1 MSILTKLATS
11 LNRRDEEPNILLAK
25 QIAIKKDKK
34 AIEELIELLYH
45 KNKNFQ
51 HDAIKVLY
59 EAGEIN
65 PSLISPYIKEF
76 IALLDHKNNRLQW
89 GGMIA
94 IDSLT
99 LENPKKIYLSLSKII
114 SSADK
119 GTVITKDHAVNI
131 LVKLGSI
138 KTYID
143 NIFPLL
149 NEQILKSPVNQLP
162 SYVEKA
168 AAVVSDK
175 NKIKFLQTIQLRM
188 KDVGQDSKRKRLE
201 KVIKQVSISEY

>member
-25 QIAIKKDKK
+25 QIANKKDKN
-34 AIEELIELLYH
+34 AIEELIELLNH
-45 KNKNFQ
+45 KNKNIQ

-65 PSLISPYIKEF
+65 PSLFSPYIKEF

-99 LENPKKIYLSLSKII
+99 LENPKIIYLSLSKII

-131 LVKLGSI
+131 LFKLGSI
-138 KTYID
+138 KTYTD

-168 AAVVSDK
+168 AAVVSNK

-201 KVIKQVSISEY
+201 KVIKQISISE